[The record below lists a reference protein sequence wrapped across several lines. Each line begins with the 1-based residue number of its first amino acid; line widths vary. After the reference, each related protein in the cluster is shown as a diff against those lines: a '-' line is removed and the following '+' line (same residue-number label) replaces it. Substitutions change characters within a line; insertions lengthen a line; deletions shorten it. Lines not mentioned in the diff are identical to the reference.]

1 MDGPSESEVEVKVDG
16 LEGSGRSNWVKVD
29 GPKRHKVDGPQKM
42 KLNGPKNKVDGPE
55 KCVCIKK
62 YESGRSKIAWTVKK
76 R

>member
-42 KLNGPKNKVDGPE
+42 KLNGPNKCMGGQKGMKVDGLRLR
-55 KCVCIKK
+55 
-62 YESGRSKIAWTVKK
+62 GR
-76 R
+76 